1 MDLLFITQ
9 YTCFIFMVINAMIL
23 GISSIHVRWKNKRYE
38 QSRWLFFVAMIGFAS
53 QFFVQMKFGFRATST
68 ELGAL
73 INILFYIPCFTLTAL
88 GIYNIE
94 APHAHCC

>member
-53 QFFVQMKFGFRATST
+53 QFFCTDEVWIPSHKHRIGRLNQHY
-68 ELGAL
+68 
-73 INILFYIPCFTLTAL
+73 ILYSLLHVNSI
-88 GIYNIE
+88 GHIQ
-94 APHAHCC
+94 H

>member
-38 QSRWLFFVAMIGFAS
+38 QSRWLFFGVSGNLVGIS
-53 QFFVQMKFGFRATST
+53 INLCKSIQK
-68 ELGAL
+68 ELF
-73 INILFYIPCFTLTAL
+73 INDTP
-88 GIYNIE
+88 
-94 APHAHCC
+94 

>member
-53 QFFVQMKFGFRATST
+53 QFLYR
-68 ELGAL
+68 
-73 INILFYIPCFTLTAL
+73 
-88 GIYNIE
+88 
-94 APHAHCC
+94 